1 MPNPVA
7 HEKLP
12 PQDLDAEKSVLGA
25 LMIDKEAIHRVIDSL
40 NPQDFYSR
48 QNRMVYEAMIT
59 LYEKQRPIDILS
71 VTQRLRE
78 SKMLEDIGG
87 KSYLA
92 ELVNG
97 VPTATHVTYYADTI
111 KNKGVLRNLIEA
123 SYAIGQLGYNESEEV
138 EKLIDEAEQ
147 LIFQI
152 SEKSTFGDFASI
164 KEELQKAYGRIEEL
178 QNNPGA
184 IHGLATGFSSLDN
197 YLGGLHNGDLII
209 LAARPSVGKSSLAL
223 DIARNIAVNQKNV
236 VGLFSLEMPKE
247 QIVERLL
254 ASEGN
259 IDFQLMRKGQLEHKG
274 EFDDF
279 ARLNEA
285 LNALSQSRIFINDMP
300 IASIRQIRAQ
310 ARRLK
315 SQSGLNLIIIDYL
328 QLIDPRNPRDP
339 VVQQITEI
347 SRGLKALARELNVP
361 VIALSQLSRAVEQRG
376 GEPQLSDLRD
386 SGSIEQDAD
395 IVIFLHRERQPREG
409 TTADLAAYADAEFA
423 SEMQP
428 QGNVS
433 HDRETIKILIRK
445 HRNGPI
451 GTTELDFIKRYV
463 TFRSRDPY
471 LSQAPAKSI

>member
-1 MPNPVA
+1 MPKAPA
-7 HEKLP
+7 YEKLP
-12 PQDLDAEKSVLGA
+12 PQDLDAEKSVLGS
-25 LMIDKEAIHRVIDSL
+25 LMIDKEAIHRVVDSL
-40 NPQDFYSR
+40 NPQNFYSK
-48 QNRMVYEAMIT
+48 QNQTVYDAMIA

-78 SKMLEDIGG
+78 SKMLEEIGG
-87 KSYLA
+87 QSYLA
-92 ELVNG
+92 ELVNS
-97 VPTATHVTYYADTI
+97 VPTATHITYYADTI
-111 KNKGVLRNLIEA
+111 KSKSILRNLIEA
-123 SYAIGQLGYNESEEV
+123 SYAIGQLGYNEGEEV

-152 SEKSTFGDFASI
+152 SEKSTLGDFALI

-178 QNNPGA
+178 QNNPGSM
-184 IHGLATGFSSLDN
+184 HGLATGFSSLDHF
-197 YLGGLHNGDLII
+197 LSGLHNGDLII
-209 LAARPSVGKSSLAL
+209 LAARPSVGKTSLAL
-223 DIARNIAVNQKNV
+223 DIARNVAVHQKNV

-259 IDFQLMRKGQLEHKG
+259 IDLQLMKKGGLEHKG
-274 EFDDF
+274 DFDDF

-300 IASIRQIRAQ
+300 VASIRQIRAQ

-315 SQSGLNLIIIDYL
+315 AESGLSLIVIDYL
-328 QLIDPRNPRDP
+328 QLIEPRNPRDP

-395 IVIFLHRERQPREG
+395 IVIFLHRERQQPAA
-409 TTADLAAYADAEFA
+409 TADLAAYTDFEFSGEA
-423 SEMQP
+423 PKEEIP
-428 QGNVS
+428 Q
-433 HDRETIKILIRK
+433 DREVIKVLIRK

-451 GTTELDFIKRYV
+451 GTTQLDFLKRYV

-471 LSQAPAKSI
+471 LKGPETIQSL